1 VSPPEPATGEIPIP
15 HDARKLTVPA
25 ARLPKWLDN
34 FADRHGGLQTRL
46 VPNDT
51 SPDASP
57 EQVVVSAADGS
68 RVWIKVPFPPWRPTA
83 SRPLTSLQLH
93 LNQPRRI
100 GVLLVRR
107 GGYAAGV
114 FDGTELVSS
123 KVGSAYVQGGTAA
136 GGWSQQRFARRRA
149 NQARHAFA
157 EAAEVAVRI
166 LLPEAGRLA
175 ALICGGDKAAVEA
188 ALSDPRLAPLL
199 PLRTPPFLAVPDPRL
214 KVLQATPEQF
224 LAVELAIHP

>member
-1 VSPPEPATGEIPIP
+1 MCPPEPSEFSVPP
-15 HDARKLTVPA
+15 DARRLSVPA
-25 ARLPKWLDN
+25 ARLPKWLDG
-34 FADRHGGLQTRL
+34 FADRHGSLQTHL
-46 VPNDT
+46 VPGQ
-51 SPDASP
+51 AAP
-57 EQVVVSAADGS
+57 EQVVVRAADGS
-68 RVWIKVPFPPWRPTA
+68 TVWIEVPFRPWQPDS

-93 LNQPRRI
+93 LNRPRRV

-114 FDGTELVSS
+114 FQGTELVSS
-123 KVGSAYVQGGTAA
+123 KVGSAYVQGTTKA
-136 GGWSQQRFARRRA
+136 GGWSQHRFARRRD

-175 ALICGGDKAAVEA
+175 ALICGGDRAAVDA
-188 ALSDPRLAPLL
+188 ALSEPRLAPLL

-214 KVLQATPEQF
+214 KVLQATPEKF
-224 LAVELAIHP
+224 LAVSLAIHP